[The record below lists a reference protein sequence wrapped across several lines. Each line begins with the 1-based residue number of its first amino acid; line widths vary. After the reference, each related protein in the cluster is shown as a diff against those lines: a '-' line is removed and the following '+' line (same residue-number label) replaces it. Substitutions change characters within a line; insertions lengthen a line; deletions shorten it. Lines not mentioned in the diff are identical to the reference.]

1 MSRTYRRTKN
11 PNSFWHSRKD
21 SWCSTWERV
30 LPGVYELKPIPK
42 DTDEYARKSAYY
54 HSDAYTHECKE
65 PGPAWYRN
73 LYTERPQRR
82 FNKNELRKYM
92 LNEDYEPMCVEME
105 RMPWWT

>member
-11 PNSFWHSRKD
+11 YNSNWFSRKD
-21 SWCSTWERV
+21 SYCSTLGPLW
-30 LPGVYELKPIPK
+30 PYQYELIPIPK
-42 DTDEYARKSAYY
+42 DTEEYARKSAYY

-65 PGPAWYRN
+65 PGPAWFRN

-92 LNEDYEPMCVEME
+92 LNEDYEPMCIEMDKL
-105 RMPWWT
+105 PW